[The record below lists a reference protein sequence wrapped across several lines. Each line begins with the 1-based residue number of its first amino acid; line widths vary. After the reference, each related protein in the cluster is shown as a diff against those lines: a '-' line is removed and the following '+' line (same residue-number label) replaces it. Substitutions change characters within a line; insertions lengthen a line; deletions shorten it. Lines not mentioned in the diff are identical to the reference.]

1 MYGFIKFLRIYVL
14 SQASWYEYS
23 RRPPSVLQA
32 KSARTVE
39 RAPGAFRR
47 TCPSWLDK
55 LLGSRSSATIRL
67 AHVPC
72 CFTTRHIFDSVPV
85 APCHGHLCPTPGA
98 NPVQPLDVPVREP
111 LHIGYRASVWA
122 DWLGLFAHAL
132 ALRAQADIEV
142 CAAGED
148 AAAQQ
153 GSSTDGVAR
162 SWLARRHSG

>member
-1 MYGFIKFLRIYVL
+1 MSYSVSLLFT
-14 SQASWYEYS
+14 QASSYEYPLPQPCCS
-23 RRPPSVLQA
+23 QA
-32 KSARTVE
+32 KSRCSLEPA
-39 RAPGAFRR
+39 AGAS
-47 TCPSWLDK
+47 CPSCPWPPPR
-55 LLGSRSSATIRL
+55 LLTSRSNAPFRL
-67 AHVPC
+67 VCPPWG
-72 CFTTRHIFDSVPV
+72 FTTRHISDSVPV
-85 APCHGHLCPTPGA
+85 APCGDHLCPTPCA

-162 SWLARRHSG
+162 SWLARRRSR